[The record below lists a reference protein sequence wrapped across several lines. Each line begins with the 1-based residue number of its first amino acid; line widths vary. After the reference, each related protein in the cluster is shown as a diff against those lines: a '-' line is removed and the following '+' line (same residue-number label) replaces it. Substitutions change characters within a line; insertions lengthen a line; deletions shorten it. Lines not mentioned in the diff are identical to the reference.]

1 MSDPAQKVTVTPIEE
16 EMKRSYIDYSMSV
29 IVSRALPDVRDGLK
43 PVQRRIIYSMYELG
57 VRHDKPHK
65 KCARLVGEAMG
76 KYHPHG
82 DSAIYDA
89 LVRMAQPF
97 NMRYPLVDGHGNFGS
112 VDGDPPAAMRY
123 TEARL
128 TAMAEELLV
137 DLDKDT
143 VDFVPNFDESLQE
156 PAVLPARIPNLLING
171 SAGIAVGMATNIPPH
186 NLGETVDALVA
197 LIDDPDL
204 TSADLMEY
212 IKGPDFPTGG
222 LIVGIE
228 PVKSLYTTGRGVMK
242 IRATARVEK
251 DRSGK
256 QHIIIDELP
265 YQVNKARL
273 IENIADLV
281 RDRKIQGITDLRDES
296 DRTGLRVVLEVRK
309 DVDAEVVLN
318 QLFRYTQLEV
328 SFGGIMLAL
337 VNGRPEVLTLK
348 DMLSHY
354 IAHREEVVSRRT
366 KFELNKAE
374 ERAHILAGLEIAL
387 DNIDEAISIIRQS
400 ADGKEARERLMDR
413 FGLDEIQAKAILDMR
428 LERLTGLERDK
439 IIEERHALLKDIE
452 YLRAVLS
459 SETMILGI
467 IKQELEEVKE
477 KYADSRRTRIV
488 AKVEEISDEDL
499 IVEQEVCV
507 ILTGMGYI
515 KRMPLD
521 IYRNQRRGGLG
532 STAMQ
537 TREEDWVEKVAST
550 TTRDSLLLFTSHG
563 KAYPLKVFDIP
574 EAGRQGKGLHISR
587 LVALDKD
594 EKVTA
599 LIPVPD
605 DPENAG
611 DLFFV
616 TKQGMC
622 KRTPF
627 SEYSRPRKTGLRAIN
642 LKKGDSL
649 ILARLVEDGDQI
661 LIGTSYGKGLRMK
674 VDDVRPM
681 GRTARGVIGIRL
693 DEGDQVIGAD
703 PVAPDSKV
711 LLVSEYGYGKI
722 TKVSEFPL
730 QKRGGKGVISL
741 KVTEKSGKLAIMRV
755 VPPEAEE
762 ALLVTAEG
770 VAIRIK
776 LSEVKVSR
784 RANLGVRLMKV
795 EPGDR
800 ISTCSIIEG
809 E

>member
-1 MSDPAQKVTVTPIEE
+1 MTDTAQKIVVAPIEE

-43 PVQRRIIYSMYELG
+43 PVQRRIIYSMHELG

-82 DSAIYDA
+82 DQAIYDA
-89 LVRMAQPF
+89 LARMAQPF

-137 DLDKDT
+137 DLDKET
-143 VDFVPNFDESLQE
+143 VDFVPNFDDTLKE
-156 PAVLPARIPNLLING
+156 PAVLPSRIPNLLVNG

-186 NLGETVDALVA
+186 NLSETIDALVA
-197 LIDDPDL
+197 LIDNPDL
-204 TSADLMEY
+204 SSLELMKH

-222 LIVGIE
+222 LIVGLE
-228 PVKSLYTTGRGVMK
+228 PVRSLYTTGRGIMK
-242 IRATARVEK
+242 VRAKARIENDK
-251 DRSGK
+251 TGK
-256 QHIIIDELP
+256 QFIIVDELP
-265 YQVNKARL
+265 YQVNKAKL

-281 RDRKIQGITDLRDES
+281 REKKIQGIGDLRDES
-296 DRTGLRVVLEVRK
+296 DKSGLRIVVEVRK
-309 DVDAEVVLN
+309 DVDAKVVLN
-318 QLFRYTQLEV
+318 QLFKHTSMEV

-337 VNGRPEVLTLK
+337 VNGRPEVLTLR
-348 DMLSHY
+348 DMLFHY
-354 IAHREEVVSRRT
+354 ISHREEVVTRRT
-366 KFELNKAE
+366 RYELRKAE

-387 DNIDEAISIIRQS
+387 ANLDEVIAIIRQS
-400 ADGKEARERLMDR
+400 ADGQQARERLMDR
-413 FGLDEIQAKAILDMR
+413 FNLDEIQARAILDMR
-428 LERLTGLERDK
+428 LERLTSLERDK
-439 IIEERHALLKDIE
+439 IIEERRTLLKEIE
-452 YLRAVLS
+452 YLRAVLT
-459 SETMILGI
+459 SEKMILGI
-467 IKQELEEVKE
+467 VKQELEEVKE
-477 KYADSRRTRIV
+477 KYGDRRRTRIL
-488 AKVEEISDEDL
+488 AKAEEIQDEDL
-499 IVEQEVCV
+499 IVEQEVSV

-521 IYRNQRRGGLG
+521 IYRNQRRGGFG

-537 TREEDWVEKVAST
+537 TRDEDWVEKVVST

-563 KAYPLKVFDIP
+563 KAYSLRVFDIP
-574 EAGRQGKGLHISR
+574 EAGRQAKGHLVSR

-599 LIPVPD
+599 LIPVPS
-605 DPENAG
+605 DPEDAG

-616 TKQGMC
+616 TKYGMC

-627 SEYSRPRKTGLRAIN
+627 SEYSRPRKTGLKAIN

-661 LIGTSYGKGLRMK
+661 LIGTSMGKGLRMQ
-674 VDDVRPM
+674 VDDVRSM
-681 GRTARGVIGIRL
+681 GRTATGVIGIRL
-693 DEGDQVIGAD
+693 EKDDCVVGAD
-703 PVAPDSKV
+703 PVAPDSNV
-711 LLVSEYGYGKI
+711 LLVSEFGYGKI
-722 TKVSEFPL
+722 TKASDFPL
-730 QKRGGKGVISL
+730 QKRGGKGVTAL
-741 KVTEKSGKLAIMRV
+741 KVTEKSGRLAIMRV
-755 VPPEAEE
+755 VSSKAEE

-776 LSEVKVSR
+776 LSEVKISR
-784 RANLGVRLMKV
+784 RANLGVRLMKI
-795 EPGDR
+795 EPEDR
-800 ISTCSIIEG
+800 LSACSIIEG